1 MDFSIWDFVSDFTI
15 CDSASGFSGLIAAG
29 RIGFCGNFF
38 KSSSRKKKII
48 KKIFAKLTFEQFL
61 ILVFYSAK
69 AFLILITGLTTDFRD
84 DCAEFILYVSLHFWF
99 SASVNCFFFAKS
111 LNMLIKKVY
120 SRQKPQVYLG
130 IVIFYKFQVV
140 FLISFSSFFS
150 VCKMYIRR
158 KLTTLLQRAGG
169 GCNYNF

>member
-1 MDFSIWDFVSDFTI
+1 MRNLYCLFPYI
-15 CDSASGFSGLIAAG
+15 SGFLHL
-29 RIGFCGNFF
+29 
-38 KSSSRKKKII
+38 
-48 KKIFAKLTFEQFL
+48 LT
-61 ILVFYSAK
+61 V
-69 AFLILITGLTTDFRD
+69 
-84 DCAEFILYVSLHFWF
+84 
-99 SASVNCFFFAKS
+99 FFFAKS

-169 GCNYNF
+169 RGGGGAIIIFEQNYQRSWTTSPQNTDFFILPQNHNNLQVFINCLNFPLIHILCMKHSLNDINN